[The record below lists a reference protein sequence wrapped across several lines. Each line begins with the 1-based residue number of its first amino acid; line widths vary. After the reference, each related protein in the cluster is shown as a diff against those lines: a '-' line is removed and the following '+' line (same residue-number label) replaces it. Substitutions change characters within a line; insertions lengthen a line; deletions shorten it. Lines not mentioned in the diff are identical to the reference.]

1 MRRLLLMPFAV
12 AAFYLVACGEQTDGE
27 STERPSAA
35 VRPHDEERI
44 RRTRDPGASEE
55 ARVGRTLEQWAAAM
69 RARNARRVC
78 ELTYFSPQQS
88 RRWRREC
95 VADVERSQEFGWDER
110 FVAQRVEISGT
121 VARVDTKII
130 EGTSPAK
137 SFRFTLLRVADQW
150 KFVVPDS
157 GGA

>member
-78 ELTYFSPQQS
+78 ELTYFSPQS
-88 RRWRREC
+88 RRTPREC
-95 VADVERSQEFGWDER
+95 VADVERSQEFGLDVR

-121 VARVDTKII
+121 VAGVDTKII
-130 EGTSPAK
+130 EGTSPAE
-137 SFRFTLLRVADQW
+137 SFRFELRRVADQW
-150 KFVVPDS
+150 KFVVPA
-157 GGA
+157 G